1 MTTIRAAQFFE
12 LIMYDSNGNKT
23 STNYYQ
29 NYFIGETK
37 QVPGSNVRYTFAP
50 FRIEGTVANLGGD
63 NAMMQLLLPNDA
75 FAMRIVEQ
83 GNGNRLA
90 RLTLTTYW
98 LNAINAFTGASYR
111 EQYIG
116 IGSAFSDTT
125 IELRFRSSMDSVGGQ
140 FPRATFSRSLVGPL
154 PTSAEISLR

>member
-1 MTTIRAAQFFE
+1 MTVVRAAQFFE
-12 LIMYDSNGNKT
+12 LIMYDSNGDRR

-29 NYFIGETK
+29 NYFIGENK
-37 QVPGSNVRYTFAP
+37 QVGGKPYTFAP
-50 FRIEGTVANLGGD
+50 FRTEGTVANLGGD

-83 GNGNRLA
+83 GNGNRLS

-98 LNAINAFTGASYR
+98 LNAVNDFTGASYR

-116 IGSAFSDTT
+116 IGSAFSETT

-140 FPRATFSRSLVGPL
+140 FPRATFTKNLVGPL

>member
-1 MTTIRAAQFFE
+1 MTVIRAAQFFE
-12 LIMYDSNGNKT
+12 LIMYDNSGRRT

-37 QVPGSNVRYTFAP
+37 QVGGKKYTFAP

-83 GNGNRLA
+83 GNGNRLS

-98 LNAINAFTGASYR
+98 LNAVNAFTGASYQ

-140 FPRATFSRSLVGPL
+140 FPRATFTRSLVGPL

>member
-1 MTTIRAAQFFE
+1 MTVIRAAQFFE
-12 LIMYDSNGNKT
+12 LIMYGNDGNRT

-29 NYFIGETK
+29 NYFFGETK
-37 QVPGSNVRYTFAP
+37 QIGGKGYTFAP
-50 FRIEGTVANLGGD
+50 FRTEGTVANLGGD

-83 GNGNRLA
+83 GNGNRLS

-98 LNAINAFTGASYR
+98 LNAVNAFTGASYQ

-140 FPRATFSRSLVGPL
+140 FPRATFTRKLVGPL
-154 PTSAEISLR
+154 PTNAEISLR